1 MPASSPPAS
10 NAAGAELR
18 MTRPRWWTPVRWL
31 QRLLA
36 GLALAGVLW
45 LAVLAGLGYLQLD
58 DAVPTPD
65 LSGIPA
71 PTALLAGGLL
81 AGIVVAFL
89 ARLANGIGARR
100 RARRARRALDERVA
114 AVAEELVLAPLEA
127 ELAVLA
133 RLHEALATAR
143 RP

>member
-1 MPASSPPAS
+1 
-10 NAAGAELR
+10 
-18 MTRPRWWTPVRWL
+18 VRWL

-36 GLALAGVLW
+36 VLALAGVLW

-58 DAVPTPD
+58 DAFPTPEVRG
-65 LSGIPA
+65 LPV

-81 AGIVVAFL
+81 AGLLVAFL
-89 ARLANGIGARR
+89 ARLVNGAGARR

-127 ELAVLA
+127 ELATIG
-133 RLHEALATAR
+133 RLHAALDVAR
-143 RP
+143 GGRRRGR

>member
-1 MPASSPPAS
+1 MA
-10 NAAGAELR
+10 
-18 MTRPRWWTPVRWL
+18 
-31 QRLLA
+31 
-36 GLALAGVLW
+36 
-45 LAVLAGLGYLQLD
+45 
-58 DAVPTPD
+58 
-65 LSGIPA
+65 GIPA

-89 ARLANGIGARR
+89 ARLANGAGARR
-100 RARRARRALDERVA
+100 RARRARKALDERVA
-114 AVAEELVLAPLEA
+114 AVAGELVLAPLEA